1 MIAPNFFSQPQT
13 NYNNFLIFQQNLM
26 FFFIWNRY
34 MDDLNF
40 LFWNFQF
47 LQKVENH
54 EKQSNS
60 NDFIILRFMINK
72 NHKYN
77 GKMFFLENKT
87 VN

>member
-1 MIAPNFFSQPQT
+1 
-13 NYNNFLIFQQNLM
+13 
-26 FFFIWNRY
+26 